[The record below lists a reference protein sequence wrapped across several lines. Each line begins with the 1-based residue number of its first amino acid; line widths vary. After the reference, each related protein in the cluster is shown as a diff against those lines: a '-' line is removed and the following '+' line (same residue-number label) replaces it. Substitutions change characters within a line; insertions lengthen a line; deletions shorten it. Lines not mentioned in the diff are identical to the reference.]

1 MGGDRLVCS
10 CSVGS
15 VCFITHLSVLS
26 AWVKK
31 KSFMYEYVLRKW
43 IIFSEVNEIH
53 EVCSLFVF
61 IKLSE
66 RVVKERT
73 RGRTSGERP
82 GSKMAWLLQSIKD
95 VLSV

>member
-1 MGGDRLVCS
+1 MCS

-43 IIFSEVNEIH
+43 IIFSEVNETH
-53 EVCSLFVF
+53 EVCLLFLF
-61 IKLSE
+61 IKISE
-66 RVVKERT
+66 RVVKVCT
-73 RGRTSGERP
+73 HGRTSGERP
-82 GSKMAWLLQSIKD
+82 GSKMAWLQQSIKD

>member
-10 CSVGS
+10 CSVG
-15 VCFITHLSVLS
+15 FITHLSVLS

-66 RVVKERT
+66 RVECT